1 MNIISR
7 DIVYGRGMQIATIPR
22 PRWGWGLHNN
32 RLNNTGRF
40 SSFNLHRLV
49 YKQKLVNSNLGA
61 FIKYWKGQKRQIIAT
76 SLVKYFMTK
85 WTIIGP
91 INERNIIGAI
101 NERFEGEIFY
111 RDRSQVGGRY
121 SERKR
126 LVSEILGFR
135 SWCWSINPTTI
146 H

>member
-7 DIVYGRGMQIATIPR
+7 DIVFGRGMQFATR
-22 PRWGWGLHNN
+22 RRTRWGWGLHNN
-32 RLNNTGRF
+32 RLNNSGRF
-40 SSFNLHRLV
+40 SSFNLRRLV

-61 FIKYWKGQKRQIIAT
+61 FIKYWKGQKREIIAN
-76 SLVKYFMTK
+76 SLLNYFLTN
-85 WTIIGP
+85 WIIK
-91 INERNIIGAI
+91 GAI